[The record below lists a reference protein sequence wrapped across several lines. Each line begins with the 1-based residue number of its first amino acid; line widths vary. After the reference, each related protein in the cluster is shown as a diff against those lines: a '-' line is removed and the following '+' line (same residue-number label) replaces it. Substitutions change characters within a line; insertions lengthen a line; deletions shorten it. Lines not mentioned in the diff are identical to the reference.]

1 MTRRLKE
8 QTLAAKS
15 LVQVS
20 LFLLFSFFLPS
31 VFFFF
36 SFIFLFL
43 LLGEICVVPLPPIVP
58 STTSTTYIHLVIHV
72 LFFDQISRKDP
83 HFIFQEDTDRIE
95 RINKRADDNL
105 SKIQV
110 PEIRYLQCN

>member
-20 LFLLFSFFLPS
+20 LFLFIFFLFSLSFSLLFFH
-31 VFFFF
+31 F
-36 SFIFLFL
+36 SFL
-43 LLGEICVVPLPPIVP
+43 LLGEICVLPLPPIVP